1 MKSALA
7 SVAKNLIL
15 LAVLVFSA
23 LNYFYPVY
31 SWKVVVGAQ
40 LFTGVVYVF
49 LSCYE
54 YLNASYKASLPV
66 QRYPYFSHGYFM
78 FRALKTGIFLSFALL
93 LQLSDNPV
101 RYLAPICYVIAGTEA
116 VTTYLKFRNKL
127 CFVNIYANYILLM
140 QQQAERVFVSDI
152 LFMEFRHG
160 IFYFV
165 KHNRRSMQIHLDFIE
180 DQEKFLQAL
189 HVWITRNQVM
199 LSEESRDK
207 IRELIEQ

>member
-7 SVAKNLIL
+7 SIAKNLIMV
-15 LAVLVFSA
+15 AVLLFSA
-23 LNYFYPVY
+23 LNYFLPSY
-31 SWKVVVGAQ
+31 SWKVVIAAQ
-40 LFTGVVYVF
+40 LAAGAVYVF

-66 QRYPYFSHGYFM
+66 QRYPYFSNSYFM

-93 LQLSDNPV
+93 LQLSDNSV
-101 RYLAPICYVIAGTEA
+101 KYLAPICYVIAGTEA
-116 VTTYLKFRNKL
+116 VTTFLKYRNKL

-140 QQQAERVFVSDI
+140 QQHAERVFASEI

-165 KHNRRSMQIHLDFIE
+165 KHNRRSLQIHLEHI
-180 DQEKFLQAL
+180 QEKEHFLQSL
-189 HVWITRNQVM
+189 HIWINRNQVM

-207 IRELIEQ
+207 IRELIEH